1 MNARESMLA
10 KGESCLESGT
20 HCAYNQTKGCFL
32 SLNVIAGEFSG
43 SSTAEW
49 LRKLTPESGL
59 GLWMVP
65 FKGIPD
71 TDEGFAIDLIY
82 IDEECRAIDVVKSFP
97 VSRVNPARP
106 PAVSVLALPKNAIA
120 STETQPGDELMVCA
134 SEEMTWFL
142 EQHSSG
148 SFEGPRGF
156 QGPIFSREEIP
167 GSADFGQWQVEN
179 PAAVQYSGPDNAQ
192 EFIEPEAESIK
203 PHRNWLER
211 WLFPDPPDGDQDQR
225 GLERE
230 CVPGLA
236 AHFWTG
242 GAPQVHS
249 IRDIS
254 ANGLYMVTDERWY
267 LGTRVRITLTKTD
280 EKNERA
286 PRSITVEAEV
296 VRWGNDGVGLS
307 FILQD
312 SRNIRRG
319 ELLPLDSADKDK
331 LKKFLKLLNRKD

>member
-1 MNARESMLA
+1 
-10 KGESCLESGT
+10 
-20 HCAYNQTKGCFL
+20 
-32 SLNVIAGEFSG
+32 
-43 SSTAEW
+43 
-49 LRKLTPESGL
+49 
-59 GLWMVP
+59 
-65 FKGIPD
+65 
-71 TDEGFAIDLIY
+71 
-82 IDEECRAIDVVKSFP
+82 
-97 VSRVNPARP
+97 
-106 PAVSVLALPKNAIA
+106 
-120 STETQPGDELMVCA
+120 
-134 SEEMTWFL
+134 
-142 EQHSSG
+142 
-148 SFEGPRGF
+148 
-156 QGPIFSREEIP
+156 
-167 GSADFGQWQVEN
+167 
-179 PAAVQYSGPDNAQ
+179 
-192 EFIEPEAESIK
+192 
-203 PHRNWLER
+203 
-211 WLFPDPPDGDQDQR
+211 LFPDPPNGDQDQR

-280 EKNERA
+280 DKNERA

-319 ELLPLDSADKDK
+319 ESLPLDSADKDK
-331 LKKFLKLLNRKD
+331 LKKFLKLLNRKN